1 MATMTTRQLAERAG
15 VTQAYIRQLCIRVVI
30 KAEKPGRDW
39 LIPDDE
45 AERWLK
51 ERQEKR
57 KKP

>member
-15 VTQAYIRQLCIRVVI
+15 VTQAYIRQLCIRGVI

-39 LIPDDE
+39 LIPDEE
-45 AERWLK
+45 AEHWLS
-51 ERQEKR
+51 RREKL